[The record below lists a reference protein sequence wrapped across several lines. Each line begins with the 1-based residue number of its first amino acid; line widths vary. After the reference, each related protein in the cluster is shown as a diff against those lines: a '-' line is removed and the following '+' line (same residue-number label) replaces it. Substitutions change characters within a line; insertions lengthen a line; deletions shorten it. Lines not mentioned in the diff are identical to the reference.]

1 MPGYEEI
8 YVISNLIENGVAIGA
23 LGAGEASWHTDM
35 SFLPDPP
42 LGSVLYS
49 LEVPPS
55 GGDTWFLN
63 MVMAYQALPA
73 DLRARVDGLS
83 LKHDSTT
90 NSGGSSATATSGRP
104 IWRPLPARS
113 TLLSSPTPK
122 AATARST
129 WVGG

>member
-1 MPGYEEI
+1 
-8 YVISNLIENGVAIGA
+8 
-23 LGAGEASWHTDM
+23 M

-73 DLRARVDGLS
+73 
-83 LKHDSTT
+83 
-90 NSGGSSATATSGRP
+90 
-104 IWRPLPARS
+104 
-113 TLLSSPTPK
+113 
-122 AATARST
+122 
-129 WVGG
+129 